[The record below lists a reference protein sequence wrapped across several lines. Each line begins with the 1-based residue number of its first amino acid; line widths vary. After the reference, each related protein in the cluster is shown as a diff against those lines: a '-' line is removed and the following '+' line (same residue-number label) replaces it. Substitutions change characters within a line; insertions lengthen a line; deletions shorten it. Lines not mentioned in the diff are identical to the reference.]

1 GPDDNTR
8 TRVYALS
15 QIIPYLPEAEAAQ
28 AARQAIK
35 ILEKMPEEERY
46 YPAQDL
52 QSALRSRT
60 EFDNRPRRPNVIE
73 GPKFRLQRE
82 LLARQLVEQLR
93 ERSAPLGRA
102 ELHGILKAI
111 ESADESDDGY
121 VLRQLLRLP
130 CELAADTLE
139 ELLGAAQ
146 SMRWSWKK
154 RPVYLEIAQR

>member
-1 GPDDNTR
+1 IPDRTYRAMSLCRLANHMPASGRDNVYVEAFAIVEQMDENLTRVDSLIQISKCLPADKRAEAAKRVWQILRHPQDGPDDNTR

-15 QIIPYLPEAEAAQ
+15 KIIPYLREAEAAQ

-82 LLARQLVEQLR
+82 L
-93 ERSAPLGRA
+93 
-102 ELHGILKAI
+102 
-111 ESADESDDGY
+111 
-121 VLRQLLRLP
+121 
-130 CELAADTLE
+130 
-139 ELLGAAQ
+139 
-146 SMRWSWKK
+146 
-154 RPVYLEIAQR
+154 